1 MAAILTVLLL
11 CLCLCGAASAEIYV
25 LDDIFASVD
34 IPDTFPVVLRP
45 GYLDN
50 FSTWLEARGKTAAE
64 VQQDME
70 DRGVLLQC
78 WSEDGELCFELT
90 AEQSDEIAL
99 IYDVNEQSTDVRQS
113 YRLSHSPRNEY
124 DGCRVEQ
131 QLRRPFS
138 GADLP
143 PPGSGRN
150 IVPWLYAPHH
160 PQWLSDHAGLAS
172 AWPFHHQQ
180 G

>member
-1 MAAILTVLLL
+1 MGKRMAAILTVLLL

-78 WSEDGELCFELT
+78 WSEAEDLCFELT

-124 DGCRVEQ
+124 DGYDFSAAEWNNSSEGRCLV
-131 QLRRPFS
+131 LTYRR
-138 GADLP
+138 
-143 PPGSGRN
+143 RE
-150 IVPWLYAPHH
+150 
-160 PQWLSDHAGLAS
+160 AGETL
-172 AWPFHHQQ
+172 
-180 G
+180 